1 VILWID
7 AQLSPSLAPWI
18 TAELG
23 VEAYSV
29 KRLGLRDATD
39 REIFEAARQSSAVVL
54 TKDADFARLLDE
66 RGPPPQ
72 VLWVTLGNTSN
83 SRMRDVLRRSLPSA
97 VTLLSA
103 GEALVEIG
111 ERP

>member
-1 VILWID
+1 MILWID

-23 VEAYSV
+23 VQAYSV

-39 REIFEAARQSSAVVL
+39 GEIFDAARRSSAVVM
-54 TKDADFARLLDE
+54 TKDADFARLLEE

-83 SRMRDVLRRSLPSA
+83 SRMREVLQRSLPAA
-97 VTLLSA
+97 VRLLSG

-111 ERP
+111 GGP